1 MRKTKAGISLVLAIM
16 ILLSS
21 FTAVFADDSD
31 KSKVEDAFR
40 SRVGDEYGKDGSV
53 ANELS
58 ELSTQDFSSINRDI
72 SYVLYRAFIA
82 SYMNDVSNYSSSSD
96 DNYDK
101 REIYKVNDGYSI
113 CNSKRDHEFLY
124 HNCDL
129 PTVFT
134 GLMQNIFS
142 TTGASGVQGAETTS
156 AYSDSAIGL
165 GMPNGI
171 KKYSIPL
178 DLKESNKKYTA
189 LELFGYNL
197 PITTYLGEW
206 DSIYINTEARL
217 LSNFGFMDKIRLTGN
232 TLFNGVSGFFS
243 SLVNNFSWNP
253 IKWISGA
260 VSKGAGEA
268 LTTIMDTS
276 DANVAATRAW
286 GREHFPSTVYGGA
299 HYVTDSMVIER
310 ANAAYMKYFQE
321 NFEEEAQ
328 KNEDLKPWIEI
339 IPDKIPDIKEL
350 RSKYPEFSNQE
361 EYDKYLSDLKKY
373 EKELSEYKSDLT
385 KYENCKGEDELN
397 CGVAPKEPKEPTEV
411 EPKPLTEEELYEY
424 YQKDPVVQAFFKK
437 ASVKGL
443 DSIIKDDSIK
453 RFDDMRAKYYTEAS
467 ARMKEDLRDGNSIM
481 NLIAEKLSKAFYQ
494 KNQQFN
500 PTAQL
505 SHWVCLPK
513 GQDKKHPNNID
524 LLTADYVFNSDGTR
538 TESCSHVVL
547 RPTIKGGLSGSGDV
561 SSKDITDTRWQV
573 YNKQNQSSS
582 VMGIGPMSAKG
593 ANYAKQSGTF
603 FSRLFVKITNTLL
616 GISSGNV
623 LKELQISTMM
633 ESFVKTTADSIF
645 FPLAGLA
652 IAISALYYFTKIFTG
667 GIFGGAQVIRS
678 IVGVILIFIII
689 MSLVIYPK
697 QTVEAVDLIPST
709 IEEMISNAL
718 YGKNSAEGELCSTG
732 NDVDATRSL
741 QCEVWNI
748 GVFTPWLH
756 QQFGVTDWKQLDS
769 ENMQNKNKALVGTP
783 TVEMGGNIRVNNWA
797 LYQLSITKTGNIS
810 QPDKDNR
817 DGFLDKNM
825 YRLVDLQFG
834 PNNGAN
840 SDTRFA
846 DVWAGIDRPGTSGIM
861 AAIASFAIMTTI
873 GTFAIYK
880 LSVSLS
886 LVLNI
891 GLITIMG
898 IRSLLPNGN
907 AHFKQYGQK
916 IVALMG
922 KRILIT
928 TYMMVVMK
936 FLIAIQKGLV

>member
-1 MRKTKAGISLVLAIM
+1 MKKTKAGISLVLAIM

-21 FTAVFADDSD
+21 FTAVFADNPD

-53 ANELS
+53 ADQLS
-58 ELSTQDFSSINRDI
+58 KLSDQDFSSINRDI
-72 SYVLYRAFIA
+72 SYVLYRAFVA
-82 SYMNDVSNYSSSSD
+82 SYMNDVSNYSSSND
-96 DNYDK
+96 DNYNE
-101 REIYKVNDGYSI
+101 REIYKINGGYSV
-113 CNSKRDHEFLY
+113 CNSSRDHEFLY

-134 GLMQNIFS
+134 SLMQNISS
-142 TTGASGVQGAETTS
+142 TIGVSGVQGAETTS
-156 AYSDSAIGL
+156 AFSDSAIGL
-165 GMPNGI
+165 GMPHGI

-217 LSNFGFMDKIRLTGN
+217 LSNFGFMDRIRLAGN
-232 TLFNGVSGFFS
+232 TLFNGASGFFS
-243 SLVNNFSWNP
+243 GLVNNFSWNP

-260 VSKGAGEA
+260 ISNGTGEA

-276 DANVAATRAW
+276 DANVAATKAW

-310 ANAAYMKYFQE
+310 ANAAYMKYFSE

-328 KNEDLKPWIEI
+328 KNKDLAPWIEI
-339 IPDKIPDIKEL
+339 IPEKIPDIKEL
-350 RSKYPEFSNQE
+350 MDNYPKYSNQKD
-361 EYDKYLSDLKKY
+361 YDKYLSDLKKY
-373 EKELSEYKSDLT
+373 EEELSGYNADLK
-385 KYENCKGEDELN
+385 KYNNCTEENRLT
-397 CGVAPKEPKEPTEV
+397 CGIKPTEPKEPTEV
-411 EPKPLTEEELYEY
+411 EPIPLTEEELYVY
-424 YQKDPVVQAFFKK
+424 YQNDPVVKAFFNK
-437 ASVKGL
+437 ASAKGL
-443 DSIIKDDSIK
+443 DAIIKDENVK
-453 RFDDMRAKYYTEAS
+453 TFDDMRAKYYTEAS
-467 ARMKEDLRDGNSIM
+467 TRIKEDLRDGNSIM

-500 PTAQL
+500 PTSQL

-513 GQDKKHPNNID
+513 GQDKKHPSNAD
-524 LLTADYVFNSDGTR
+524 LLTADYIFNSDGTR
-538 TESCSHVVL
+538 TDECSHVVL
-547 RPTIKGGLSGSGDV
+547 RPTIKGGISGSGDTSV
-561 SSKDITDTRWQV
+561 ENIKDTRWQT

-582 VMGIGPMSAKG
+582 FVSLGGLSAE
-593 ANYAKQSGTF
+593 AVNHAKTSGTF
-603 FSRLFVKITNTLL
+603 FSRLFVKVTNTLL

-623 LKELQISTMM
+623 LKELQISKMI
-633 ESFVKTTADSIF
+633 ESFVEATADSIF
-645 FPLAGLA
+645 FPLAYLA
-652 IAISALYYFTKIFTG
+652 IAISALYYFTKIFTEG
-667 GIFGGAQVIRS
+667 FFNGARVVKSIF
-678 IVGVILIFIII
+678 GVILIFIII
-689 MSLVIYPK
+689 MSLVLYPK

-709 IEEMISNAL
+709 IEGVIANAL
-718 YGKNSAEGELCSTG
+718 YGNNSAEGELCSTG

-748 GVFTPWLH
+748 GVFTPWLN
-756 QQFGVTDWKQLDS
+756 QQFGVTDWKELDA
-769 ENMQNKNKALVGTP
+769 ENMQNKNNDLVGVP

-810 QPDKDNR
+810 QPDKENR
-817 DGFLDKNM
+817 DGFLDKNI

-846 DVWAGIDRPGTSGIM
+846 DVWAGIDRPASSGIM
-861 AAIASFAIMTTI
+861 AAIASFVMMITL
-873 GTFAIYK
+873 GTFSIYR

-886 LVLNI
+886 LVINI
-891 GLITIMG
+891 GLITLMG

-916 IVALMG
+916 IIALMG
-922 KRILIT
+922 KRVLVT
-928 TYMMVVMK
+928 TYMIVVMK
-936 FLIAIQKGLV
+936 FLIAIQKGLM